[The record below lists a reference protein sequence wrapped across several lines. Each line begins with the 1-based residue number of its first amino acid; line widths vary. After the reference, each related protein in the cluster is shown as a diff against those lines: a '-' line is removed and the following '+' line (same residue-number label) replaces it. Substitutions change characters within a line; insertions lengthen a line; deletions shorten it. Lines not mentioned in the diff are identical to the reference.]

1 MDDSNKQILDFI
13 DQSYQNI
20 FITGKAGTGK
30 TTLLHRIKNSTKK
43 NLAIVAPTA
52 VAALNAGGT
61 TIHSLFQVPFG
72 PLLPDNNEKDE
83 DVDFVVRFGSEKL
96 KLIKSLELLII
107 DEISMVRADTLDY
120 LDKIL
125 RAINYSS
132 LPFGGVQ
139 LVMIG
144 DLFQLPP
151 VVNSDWSVLSR
162 YYKSPFFF
170 ESKALNRRPFITFEL
185 TRIYRQND
193 PVFIEILNAVRK
205 NELTSTLLN
214 TLNLC
219 YEGESLSNKEGYIT
233 VTTHNQLVNDINQQ
247 RMNELDGAL
256 FTYTAAVSGD
266 FPKDAYP
273 VEEVLRLK
281 VGAQVILARNDSS
294 GKKQYYNGRS
304 ARVIDLSPTGI
315 RVKFLDNE
323 SELDLIQEV
332 WQNVKYGLDEESGKV
347 AESNA
352 GSFTQYPIKLAW
364 AITVHKSQGLT
375 FDKVIVD
382 VSGSFAHGQAYVAL
396 SRCRSLEG
404 LILNSTVSFNN
415 IITDPFVSRFMAGVA
430 DREFPDLSIVR
441 SEGDHQ
447 FLIDMM
453 DLSQLNRQ
461 WKVLRQ
467 LLTKSAPNNAAI
479 QLIIDKA
486 DILLEKDLIGVAERF
501 SRKELSQLPS
511 NVPLIEQRE
520 SLDRLKKSAEYF
532 IPKINDS
539 VLLLSSLFSI
549 DPDFINKDADI
560 SAPVNRILNFLSV
573 RSSFFQSL
581 IKEDFSVEDCRRSV
595 RAVNSGFITKSREFK
610 AKKDESILNEKLYE
624 ELLKWRRE
632 QSELKLVP
640 DYIFMSDKTL
650 AKISNKVPKSMDE
663 LAAIQG
669 IGPIKALE
677 IGKSLLKVLDSHF
690 GMQQLF

>member
-1 MDDSNKQILDFI
+1 MDDNNKTVLDFI
-13 DQSYQNI
+13 DQSCKNI

-72 PLLPDNNEKDE
+72 PLLPEMDADSSI
-83 DVDFVVRFGSEKL
+83 DFVVRYGSEKL

-120 LDKIL
+120 LDRIL
-125 RAINYSS
+125 RAINCSS

-151 VVNSDWSVLSR
+151 ITNADWPALCR

-170 ESKALNRRPFITFEL
+170 ESKALSQRSFLTFEL

-193 PVFIEILNAVRK
+193 PLFIEILNGVRQ
-205 NELTSTLLN
+205 NELSSSLLN
-214 TLNLC
+214 SLNARHLQ
-219 YEGESLSNKEGYIT
+219 EQRLETEGYIT
-233 VTTHNQLVNDINQQ
+233 VTTHNQLVKDLNQQ
-247 RMNELDGAL
+247 RLNELEGEL
-256 FTYTAAVSGD
+256 FTYAAAISGE
-266 FPKDAYP
+266 FPKDAFP
-273 VEEVLRLK
+273 VEEALKLK

-294 GKKQYYNGRS
+294 GKKQYYNGRA

-315 RVKFLDNE
+315 RVKFLDDE
-323 SELDLIQEV
+323 SELDLVQEV
-332 WQNVKYGLDEESGKV
+332 WQNVKYGVDEESGKV

-352 GSFTQYPIKLAW
+352 GSFTQYPLKLAW

-396 SRCRSLEG
+396 SRCRSLQG
-404 LILNSTVSFNN
+404 LILNSAVSFAN
-415 IITDPFVSRFMAGVA
+415 IITDPFVVKFMEQITTAEILPLNVA
-430 DREFPDLSIVR
+430 KAEDE
-441 SEGDHQ
+441 HQ
-447 FLIDMM
+447 FLNDMM
-453 DLSQLNRQ
+453 DFSSLSKFWKMLVEIQYKSAQLNP
-461 WKVLRQ
+461 
-467 LLTKSAPNNAAI
+467 SI
-479 QLIIDKA
+479 QKIIERGNV
-486 DILLEKDLIGVAERF
+486 LLEKELINVAERF
-501 SRKELSQLPS
+501 SRKELSLLPS
-511 NVPLIEQRE
+511 SLSLAEQPE
-520 SLDRLKKSAEYF
+520 TIARLKKSADYF
-532 IPKINDS
+532 IPKLNDS
-539 VLLLSSLFSI
+539 AQLMSELLSVDPLLL
-549 DPDFINKDADI
+549 NKEFDI
-560 SAPVNRILNFLSV
+560 VVPVNRILNFLTLKL
-573 RSSFFQSL
+573 SFFKSL
-581 IKEDFSVEDCRRSV
+581 IGDGFSVEESRKSV
-595 RAVNSGFITKSREFK
+595 RESNTGFVIKRREFK
-610 AKKDESILNEKLYE
+610 SKTESMVQNEKLYE

-632 QSELKLVP
+632 QSELKLMP

-650 AKISNKVPKSMDE
+650 VKIANKAPKTIDE
-663 LAAIQG
+663 LSAIQG
-669 IGPIKALE
+669 IGPVKAVE
-677 IGKSLLKVLDSHF
+677 IGKTLLYVLNSHF